1 MSKYRLT
8 LILFVL
14 CFTVVILLHYTNQ
27 ISLWWAF
34 LLFHVFITLV
44 ALGAMNIR
52 WNFFMNSISKGKG
65 NQRRLSITFDDG
77 PNALQTPAI
86 LSALEAHQAKATF
99 FVIAKNVVGNE
110 ELLKDIISKGHTIG
124 SHSCEHNFWYSMKSY
139 AQLMEDLTLAE
150 AKIKAVS
157 GQRVRWFR
165 PPYGVTNP
173 SIAKAT
179 KDMNYLSIGWNVRS
193 LDTTKL
199 TDEALFQRVLARLK
213 GDDILL
219 FHDSME
225 ITARV
230 LPRLLQ
236 YFKEQQIQ
244 VVPLQ
249 ELINEEPYA

>member
-1 MSKYRLT
+1 
-8 LILFVL
+8 
-14 CFTVVILLHYTNQ
+14 
-27 ISLWWAF
+27 
-34 LLFHVFITLV
+34 
-44 ALGAMNIR
+44 
-52 WNFFMNSISKGKG
+52 
-65 NQRRLSITFDDG
+65 
-77 PNALQTPAI
+77 
-86 LSALEAHQAKATF
+86 
-99 FVIAKNVVGNE
+99 
-110 ELLKDIISKGHTIG
+110 
-124 SHSCEHNFWYSMKSY
+124 
-139 AQLMEDLTLAE
+139 
-150 AKIKAVS
+150 
-157 GQRVRWFR
+157 
-165 PPYGVTNP
+165 
-173 SIAKAT
+173 
-179 KDMNYLSIGWNVRS
+179 MNYLSIGWNVRS